1 MGSTPIESTP
11 TGDLPC
17 GAHPTGVLDAPGD
30 VNPQGRAEGHRPDD
44 AVYRVSTLDVKWVQ
58 QSTGASAYQWMAR
71 FESRRR
77 ACQAAISCGKAQGA
91 CDPQIP

>member
-11 TGDLPC
+11 AGVFSC
-17 GAHPTGVLDAPGD
+17 GAHPLDVLNAPG
-30 VNPQGRAEGHRPDD
+30 NANYQGRAEGQRPDD

-71 FESRRR
+71 FESR
-77 ACQAAISCGKAQGA
+77 
-91 CDPQIP
+91 